1 MEQTIKKYNKKGNS
15 FVEDVNGY
23 CIGFEWT
30 DEHSLKRRVIYY
42 SSSNDLELKTTTAN
56 YVYQLLDPI
65 DKIWKIDKTLTST
78 ATMTNFI
85 NSSTGVLE
93 QNPYIMQQQ
102 EIEGQM
108 VEIYVLKPG
117 LIPEFQFLYNIQYQ
131 IFESVMKSIQARK
144 FGATSFING

>member
-144 FGATSFING
+144 FGATSFTNG

>member
-93 QNPYIMQQQ
+93 QNPYIMQKQ

-144 FGATSFING
+144 FGATSFTNG

>member
-93 QNPYIMQQQ
+93 QNPYIMQKQ